1 MSSFSSKSPHIKY
14 TRTNNLSSSPIP
26 DLRSERK
33 SFKLSLLKLNENFA
47 SSESR
52 PSHSMNLLPQIS
64 AVKKTSFNAEK
75 SKKSIKKINLDSQ
88 NANFY
93 YFSPTKE
100 LNMSFRDAKSL
111 FEEANKKNIDH
122 KRYEEIVKKRDVL
135 RQKREHIYKFEPN
148 IKPKLYQSILHL
160 SLLLKTFNEDFLI
173 KALENNEEIK
183 LLALEKISDIESSF
197 YRIYEDF
204 TIEINLFQDNLSK
217 CEKERLIF
225 EQKLEKSQSQ
235 IQEIDKKLKKTPVA
249 KSTSDDKKM
258 GFLLFENTKLE
269 SEVHQ
274 LNEKL
279 KIFENYDV
287 GPIMKELEVLKLESE
302 EKTKKI
308 QYELSIFK
316 GKDDNHQNLINY
328 YKNSIAKLEKEVKHW
343 IQTSGENQK
352 NVDKLTEK
360 CDNLRIISNRNREIL
375 MMEAEEIQ
383 VLYVKKHEYSMILH
397 EMQDKIKLLSI
408 KIDKLTVQKG
418 DNINEA
424 DYKNDLSI
432 LSTFSEFFSENL
444 FKKLTKNNPISLQLL
459 SNISMRSPIISTTRS
474 YESNT
479 NHPTYLK
486 RFNFLK
492 APFYKLIEHRV
503 KTANYSLKPN
513 KKPHFHE
520 LLSKIRGIFDSKYN
534 EFLWFSDAKLF
545 SSFPDF
551 VYSWLGKFEIDYDRK
566 KIRKMDIYTYNTNV
580 DDLRVQFLLDL
591 TNPKVEKIWECAA
604 FCEFLEEKMALDE
617 LFFYL
622 HCRNLLFQG
631 PQLQSLSAFFD
642 MIHYIPFE
650 RAENLIDLI
659 MHKYDIMIKS
669 TIKSKLADKSKR
681 KGPKNYIDS
690 AFVLRVL
697 LEYYRL
703 ERVDKFYLLE
713 ELFNSKLHKEDDK
726 ETVSFE
732 NFKKILQFN
741 WPQLT
746 DLEISEHFRE
756 SWGVGQGCVNAEA
769 FFTVA
774 NENKFLIKTMKI
786 PSIMSFEENLNK
798 SNPYEKIRTSFFD
811 NYALI
816 KDNIEGIEDI
826 FAGFGLEMLDEKFK
840 KMIKTIQAEFQMPSE
855 ELKEKFISQFALE
868 LGYLLSSIVK
878 IANSGGILQ
887 DPLKET
893 KFLAMKENFNGIKEA
908 VKEIERKEALKTIT
922 EGIYAKKIQK
932 AIKQKKLK
940 TQRSTVGQVVKNLKK
955 NT

>member
-1 MSSFSSKSPHIKY
+1 MTSFSSKSPHIKY
-14 TRTNNLSSSPIP
+14 TRTSNLSSSPIP

-33 SFKLSLLKLNENFA
+33 SFKPSLLKLNDNFK
-47 SSESR
+47 SPESR

-64 AVKKTSFNAEK
+64 AAKKTSFNAENPK
-75 SKKSIKKINLDSQ
+75 RSMKKAIAEIQ
-88 NANFY
+88 NANLY
-93 YFSPTKE
+93 YFSPRKE
-100 LNMSFRDAKSL
+100 GNMPFRDVKSL
-111 FEEANKKNIDH
+111 FEEANKQNVDS
-122 KRYEEIVKKRDVL
+122 KRFEEMVKKRDVL

-160 SLLLKTFNEDFLI
+160 SLLLKTFNEDFLV

-183 LLALEKISDIESSF
+183 LLSLEKISDIEGSF
-197 YRIYEDF
+197 YRIYDDF
-204 TIEINLFQDNLSK
+204 TLEINSFQENLSK
-217 CEKERLIF
+217 SENEKLIL

-235 IQEIDKKLKKTPVA
+235 IKEIDKKLKKTVV
-249 KSTSDDKKM
+249 KSTPNDKDV

-269 SEVHQ
+269 MEVHQ

-279 KIFENYDV
+279 KIFDNYDV
-287 GPIMKELEVLKLESE
+287 GPIMKELEILKLESE
-302 EKTKKI
+302 EKTKKL

-352 NVDKLTEK
+352 IVDKLTEK

-375 MMEAEEIQ
+375 MMESEEIQ
-383 VLYVKKHEYSMILH
+383 LLNVKKHENSIILH
-397 EMQDKIKLLSI
+397 EMHDKIKLLSM

-418 DNINEA
+418 DNVNEA

-474 YESNT
+474 YESNA

-492 APFYKLIEHRV
+492 APFFKLIEHRI

-513 KKPHFHE
+513 KKPHFNE

-534 EFLWFSDAKLF
+534 EFLWLSDAKLF
-545 SSFPDF
+545 TSFPDF

-566 KIRKMDIYTYNTNV
+566 KIRKLDIYTYNTNV

-591 TNPKVEKIWECAA
+591 TNPKVEKLWECAV
-604 FCEFLEEKMALDE
+604 FCEFFEEKMAMDE

-631 PQLQSLSAFFD
+631 PQMQSLSAFFD

-650 RAENLIDLI
+650 RAERLIDLI
-659 MHKYDIMIKS
+659 MHKYDLNIKS

-681 KGPKNYIDS
+681 KGPQNYIDS

-746 DLEISEHFRE
+746 DLEICELFRE
-756 SWGVGQGCVNAEA
+756 SWGVGQGSVNAEA

-774 NENKFLIKTMKI
+774 NENKFFIKTMKI
-786 PSIMSFEENLNK
+786 PSIMSFEENPNN
-798 SNPYEKIRTSFFD
+798 SNPYDKIRTNFFE

-816 KDNIEGIEDI
+816 KDKIEGIEEI
-826 FAGFGLEMLDEKFK
+826 FAGFGLEMLDERFK

-855 ELKEKFISQFALE
+855 DLKEKFISHFAVE
-868 LGYLLSSIVK
+868 FGYLLNSIVK
-878 IANSGGILQ
+878 IANSAGILQ

-893 KFLAMKENFNGIKEA
+893 KLMALKENFNGIKEA
-908 VKEIERKEALKTIT
+908 IKEIERKDALKTIT

-932 AIKQKKLK
+932 RIKENKLK
-940 TQRSTVGQVVKNLKK
+940 SQKSTVGQMVKNMKK
-955 NT
+955 NK